1 LATFSKTV
9 KFKGVTPYI
18 WANFKTIT
26 MATEVQLV
34 GKSDTGK
41 LSKEQTKFNNYL
53 TRIKALKAEI
63 EVLKADNTWLI
74 SVGTA
79 RVLPIDRLDVVAH
92 KDFILA
98 LDGHRELHK
107 LSPSQYEK
115 FEEMMLQE
123 ISDILNYEEFDEL
136 KAIFDKYSGKNYDEH
151 IAEAEAI
158 AKQQAVDRMN
168 KMYDMDLD
176 ADEDLDAI
184 REKIAAKKAEAQA
197 EREAATEERR
207 SKKKLSDKQQERA
220 DKQASAQKDM
230 SKTTKQIYVDLVK
243 NFHPDQESDEVRRQW
258 KTEIMKQV
266 NVAYQENDFLKLME
280 LQISLLEERE
290 NRLQGLGDEQ
300 LKYFNKSLRQQLED
314 LEREAESVNPQFNG
328 NPFARF
334 YSRNRTVSE
343 AQMEK
348 HIKAM
353 KQQTKSRR
361 HNIEYVRTLFGLKEY
376 LKQF

>member
-1 LATFSKTV
+1 MSKQ
-9 KFKGVTPYI
+9 
-18 WANFKTIT
+18 
-26 MATEVQLV
+26 VQLV
-34 GKSDTGK
+34 GTSDTGK
-41 LSKEQTKFNNYL
+41 LSKEQTRFNNYL
-53 TRIKALKAEI
+53 SRIKALKAEI
-63 EVLKADNTWLI
+63 EVFKADNTWLI
-74 SVGTA
+74 KVGTE
-79 RVLPIDRLDVVAH
+79 RVLPIDRLDVIAH

-98 LDGHRELHK
+98 LDQHRELDR

-115 FEEMMLQE
+115 FEDMMLQE
-123 ISDILNYEEFDEL
+123 ISDILNYEAFDDL

-151 IAEAEAI
+151 VAEAEAI
-158 AKQQAVDRMN
+158 AKKQAVERMN
-168 KMYDMDLD
+168 QMYDMDLD
-176 ADEDLDAI
+176 ADEEIDNI
-184 REKIAAKKAEAQA
+184 REKIAAKKAEAEA
-197 EREAATEERR
+197 AREAATEERR

-220 DKQASAQKDM
+220 DKQASAKADM
-230 SKTTKQIYVDLVK
+230 TKTTKQIYVDLVK
-243 NFHPDQESDEVRRQW
+243 NFHPDQESDETRRQW

-334 YSRNRTVSE
+334 YSRNRTVAE
-343 AQMEK
+343 AQMDK
-348 HIKAM
+348 HVKAM

-361 HNIEYVRTLFGLKEY
+361 HNIEYIRTLFGLKEY

>member
-1 LATFSKTV
+1 MSE
-9 KFKGVTPYI
+9 
-18 WANFKTIT
+18 
-26 MATEVQLV
+26 EVQLV

-41 LSKEQTKFNNYL
+41 LSKEQTRFNNYL
-53 TRIKALKAEI
+53 NRIKALKAEI

-79 RVLPIDRLDVVAH
+79 RVLPIDRLDVIAH

-123 ISDILNYEEFDEL
+123 ISDILNYEEFEEL
-136 KAIFDKYSGKNYDEH
+136 KAIFDKYSGRNYDEH
-151 IAEAEAI
+151 VAEAEAV
-158 AKQQAVDRMN
+158 AKKQAVDRMN
-168 KMYDMDLD
+168 ELYDLDLD
-176 ADEDLDAI
+176 ADEDIDDI
-184 REKIAAKKAEAQA
+184 REKIANKKAEAQA

-220 DKQASAQKDM
+220 DKQASAAKDM
-230 SKTTKQIYVDLVK
+230 NKTTKQIYVDLVK

-290 NRLQGLGDEQ
+290 NRLQGLDDEQ
-300 LKYFNKSLRQQLED
+300 LKYFNKSLRQQIDD
-314 LEREAESVNPQFNG
+314 LEGEAESVNPQFNG

-334 YSRNRTVSE
+334 YAKNRTVSE

-353 KQQTKSRR
+353 KQQTKGRR
-361 HNIEYVRTLFGLKEY
+361 HNIEYIRTLFGLKEF
-376 LKQF
+376 LKQFH

>member
-1 LATFSKTV
+1 MSKQ
-9 KFKGVTPYI
+9 
-18 WANFKTIT
+18 
-26 MATEVQLV
+26 VQLV

-41 LSKEQTKFNNYL
+41 LSKEQIKFNNYL
-53 TRIKALKAEI
+53 TRIKSLKAEI
-63 EVLKADNTWLI
+63 EVFKADNTWLI
-74 SVGTA
+74 KIGTE
-79 RVLPIDRLDVVAH
+79 RVLPIDRLDVIAH

-98 LDGHRELHK
+98 MDGHRELDK
-107 LSPSQYEK
+107 LSFSQRVK
-115 FEEMMLQE
+115 FNDMMLQE
-123 ISDILNYEEFDEL
+123 IRDILNYEKFDDL
-136 KAIFDKYSGKNYDEH
+136 KAIFDKYSGKDYDEH

-158 AKQQAVDRMN
+158 AKKQAIDKVN
-168 KMYDMDLD
+168 QMYDMDLD
-176 ADEDLDAI
+176 ADEEMEEI
-184 REKIAAKKAEAQA
+184 REKVANKKAEAEA
-197 EREAATEERR
+197 AREAATAERR

-220 DKQASAQKDM
+220 DKQAAAEADM
-230 SKTTKQIYVDLVK
+230 NKTTKQIYVDLVK
-243 NFHPDQESDEVRRQW
+243 NFHPDQEPDEVRRQW

-300 LKYFNKSLRQQLED
+300 LKYFNKSLRQQLEE
-314 LEREAESVNPQFNG
+314 LEREADSVNPQFNG

-334 YSRNRTVSE
+334 YSRNRAISE
-343 AQMEK
+343 LQMEK

-361 HNIEYVRTLFGLKEY
+361 HNIEFIRSLFGLKEY